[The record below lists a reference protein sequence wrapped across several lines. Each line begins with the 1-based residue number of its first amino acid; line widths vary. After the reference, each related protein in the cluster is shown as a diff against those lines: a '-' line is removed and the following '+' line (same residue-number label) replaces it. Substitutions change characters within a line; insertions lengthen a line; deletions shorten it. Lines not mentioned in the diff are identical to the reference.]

1 MTKRVRRAWGSI
13 KRRNGKYYVCFVKA
27 DGKPTMRL
35 GGKTRKAAEEKLAEL
50 REEAGAGP
58 APDAV
63 RLEDWV
69 RDDYLRVLASRLT
82 DRSLM
87 SATAHFS
94 RLCEFLR
101 DHAGDPTMDA
111 VTRKHAE
118 DFGAWM
124 VENDY
129 SRAYIHRL
137 VNTVRRAW
145 SDAAE
150 RRLVSA
156 NPWSKLDLGRVVR
169 REVAWITPARLGE
182 LYDAVTPNQ
191 RPLIVL
197 LGETG
202 LRLGEALALEWQDV
216 NLDEGT
222 AAVHVRSGKT
232 EAARRTVP
240 LDSPRA
246 VAELTALRDVAE
258 DAQVFAPRSEFG
270 VLQAMRRAC
279 KKIEHPQSRV
289 HDLRHWYASHL
300 VQAGVPPSTVAS
312 LLGHADGGALVC
324 KLYGRWM
331 PQDAQRQAA
340 DRLRRFRA
348 TTGTPVSSRTSP
360 ARPPAPEVRTPSAMS
375 G

>member
-27 DGKPTMRL
+27 DGNPTMRL
-35 GGKTRKAAEEKLAEL
+35 GGDTRKAAEDKLAEL
-50 REEAGAGP
+50 RAEVGAGP
-58 APDAV
+58 TPEPV

-82 DRSLM
+82 ERSLM
-87 SATAHFS
+87 SAAAHFS
-94 RLCEFLR
+94 RLCEYLR

-111 VTRKHAE
+111 VTRAHAE
-118 DFGAWM
+118 EFGAWM
-124 VENDY
+124 VEQDY

-145 SDAAE
+145 TDAAA
-150 RRLVSA
+150 RRLVST
-156 NPWSKLDLGRVVR
+156 NPWSRLELGRVVR
-169 REVAWITPARLGE
+169 REVAWITPARLSE

-202 LRLGEALALEWQDV
+202 LRLGEALALQWADV
-216 NLDEGT
+216 NLDAKT

-246 VAELTALRDVAE
+246 VAELRALRDATE
-258 DAQVFAPRSEFG
+258 GDAVFTPRTEFG

-340 DRLRRFRA
+340 DRLRQFRA
-348 TTGTPVSSRTSP
+348 TPGTRASSRTSR
-360 ARPPAPEVRTPSAMS
+360 ARPSAPADRTPSAMH